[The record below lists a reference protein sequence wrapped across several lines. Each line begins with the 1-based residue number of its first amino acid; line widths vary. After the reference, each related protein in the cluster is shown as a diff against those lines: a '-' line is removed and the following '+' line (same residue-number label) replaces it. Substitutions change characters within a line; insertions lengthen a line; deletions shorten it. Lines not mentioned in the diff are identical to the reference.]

1 MIDSSLSDREHVRM
15 IFTGFRKNILIFKS
29 LVKVRKL
36 EILLR
41 LARTFIIP
49 KLHSLEFVNQFTPA
63 NISRY
68 EYLIGKFLGV
78 NNEKLQLLLIEHPW
92 LDIST
97 QLKYAQ
103 HRYKEI
109 VI

>member
-1 MIDSSLSDREHVRM
+1 MVDSSLSDREHIRM
-15 IFTGFRKNILIFKS
+15 IFTSFRKNILVFKS

-49 KLHSLEFVNQFTPA
+49 KLHSLEFVNQLTPA

-68 EYLIGKFLGV
+68 EYLIGRFLGV
-78 NNEKLQLLLIEHPW
+78 KSEKLQVLLRQHPW

-103 HRYKEI
+103 LRYDEVDI
-109 VI
+109 

>member
-1 MIDSSLSDREHVRM
+1 MVDSSLSDREHVRM
-15 IFTGFRKNILIFKS
+15 IFTSFRKNILIFKS
-29 LVKVRKL
+29 LVKVRKI

-49 KLHSLEFVNQFTPA
+49 KLHSLEFVNQLTPA

-68 EYLIGKFLGV
+68 EYLIGRFLGV
-78 NNEKLQLLLIEHPW
+78 KSEKLQLLLSEHPW

-97 QLKYAQ
+97 QLKYAKLR
-103 HRYKEI
+103 HADIEI
-109 VI
+109 